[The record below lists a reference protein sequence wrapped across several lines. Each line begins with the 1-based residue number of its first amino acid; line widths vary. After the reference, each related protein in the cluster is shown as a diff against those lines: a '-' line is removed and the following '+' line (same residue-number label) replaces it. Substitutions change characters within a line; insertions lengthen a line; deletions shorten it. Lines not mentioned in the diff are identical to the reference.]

1 VDRFWGLDHGVDI
14 GRLAQLGQL
23 KLTKAAYA
31 YHNPRLSD
39 RLLVE
44 GNFVS
49 MMAGFGAFSSYYYYF
64 PVWGGDVLRSP
75 KGRPPGR

>member
-1 VDRFWGLDHGVDI
+1 MELPVDRFWGLDHGVDI

-39 RLLVE
+39 RLLV
-44 GNFVS
+44 S
-49 MMAGFGAFSSYYYYF
+49 
-64 PVWGGDVLRSP
+64 
-75 KGRPPGR
+75 

>member
-39 RLLVE
+39 RLL
-44 GNFVS
+44 GFFSLLSNSLGVS
-49 MMAGFGAFSSYYYYF
+49 CANSWPFSA
-64 PVWGGDVLRSP
+64 
-75 KGRPPGR
+75 